1 MDDLLH
7 EVKTQREHFEGF
19 LPSYIRLRE
28 NVDQLRDT
36 MHELQLTVN
45 RQQDFIRRQEEE
57 ISELRIRSVK
67 AGKSLYKKEQVIH
80 DLIEWYHELKAQVN
94 GRNSAEEGNW
104 NTSSEGEVVPD
115 EERDGGI
122 GEAELEGVVE
132 DKTDVIVREV
142 VVEVDVADNGE
153 PEPLNEAS
161 ADISAD
167 IPMPGPGA
175 EDLHEEK
182 RTVADAELS
191 SVVPDLQEEKRT
203 VADAKLSSV
212 VPDNL
217 VEIAEEMPMVPH
229 LAEAQSANRAD
240 HLKTTQT
247 RSDMPP
253 PPTPTVTLQPPTPQ
267 TSQEDEN
274 STPTVLL
281 QVPVT
286 TSGADQIG
294 ADNIQGPPG
303 GKSRSRS
310 RSTSVAV
317 SERRRSPRIHS
328 RSPTPTPSS
337 VPAKRSADISKE
349 EPVAKRPREE

>member
-1 MDDLLH
+1 
-7 EVKTQREHFEGF
+7 
-19 LPSYIRLRE
+19 
-28 NVDQLRDT
+28 
-36 MHELQLTVN
+36 
-45 RQQDFIRRQEEE
+45 
-57 ISELRIRSVK
+57 
-67 AGKSLYKKEQVIH
+67 
-80 DLIEWYHELKAQVN
+80 
-94 GRNSAEEGNW
+94 
-104 NTSSEGEVVPD
+104 
-115 EERDGGI
+115 
-122 GEAELEGVVE
+122 
-132 DKTDVIVREV
+132 
-142 VVEVDVADNGE
+142 
-153 PEPLNEAS
+153 
-161 ADISAD
+161 
-167 IPMPGPGA
+167 
-175 EDLHEEK
+175 
-182 RTVADAELS
+182 LS